1 MAIKKRTKQSYSDAV
16 MLGSLLCV
24 ALASSWLINVAK
36 FVDCDFKS
44 GYKCEVV
51 HGVGIVLAPA
61 SIITVWF
68 GSDEE

>member
-1 MAIKKRTKQSYSDAV
+1 MAIKKRTKLSYSNAV
-16 MLGSLLCV
+16 MLVSLLCV

-44 GYKCEVV
+44 DYKCEVV
-51 HGVGIVLAPA
+51 HGVGIVLVPA

-68 GSDEE
+68 ESDEE